1 MISVEEQNMPN
12 DPADLLRQLD
22 ELKAE
27 NKRLREFNDLLR
39 AQRKE
44 LMDEVCGPADK
55 YLLSDEELAAA
66 LKDPNRTS
74 LSKFLADLGI
84 TRKDG
89 SNSQ

>member
-1 MISVEEQNMPN
+1 MPDDTVE
-12 DPADLLRQLD
+12 LRRQLE

-44 LMDEVCGPADK
+44 LMDQVCGPADR
-55 YLLSDEELAAA
+55 YILSDEELAAA
-66 LKDPNRTS
+66 MKDPNRVP
-74 LSKFLADLGI
+74 LSKLLADLGV

-89 SNSQ
+89 SNPK